1 MASLRREVVIDAHP
15 DRVWDA
21 IRDVGAIHTRLA
33 RGFVT
38 DTQFD
43 GTSRLV
49 TFANGV
55 TVREPIIDVDDVRRR
70 LAYAVVEWRATHY
83 SASFQV
89 FDDPGGR
96 SRVVWIIDLLPNE
109 LAELVGKSMDAGV
122 AAMKKTLE
130 SGAAAVTASS

>member
-1 MASLRREVVIDAHP
+1 MATLRREMVIDAHP
-15 DRVWDA
+15 EQVWSA

-38 DTQFD
+38 DTRLD
-43 GTSRLV
+43 GESRLV

-55 TVREPIIDVDDVRRR
+55 TVREQIIAVDDARRR

-83 SASFQV
+83 GASFEV
-89 FDDPGGR
+89 FDESGGR
-96 SRVVWIIDLLPNE
+96 SRVVWIVDLLPDD
-109 LAELVGKSMDAGV
+109 LAELVGNLMDFGV

-130 SGAAAVTASS
+130 TADVPTR